1 MLYRFFPLMQ
11 ILLKYKFLLNEHLCY
26 KITFIYEDFKTLTLK
41 PGRKES
47 KVPSALIRTAVWRQT
62 PQCSAHSGTQA

>member
-1 MLYRFFPLMQ
+1 MLYHSLPLMQ
-11 ILLKYKFLLNEHLCY
+11 IHPIKKFLLSVYLCY
-26 KITFIYEDFKTLTLK
+26 KTTFILKDFKTLTLE

-47 KVPSALIRTAVWRQT
+47 KVPNALIRTAVWKQT